1 MCPPGQNHSLQEQK
15 KVGNGGTPRGS
26 FFWDNLTDQVTF
38 TNENSKVESRG
49 FPQGSRALL
58 CPFWW
63 WTDLFPLP
71 LLSSYLSELRS
82 LWALSNPFI
91 FWGSDPR
98 TSAQWIPKGFL
109 LILAMLTVKH
119 ETEQTEVVGMKTL
132 SLVNSWLVFSREP
145 EPLVHTLPH
154 TPTYKHTETGLRQ
167 RKRFPFKHCLLA
179 ESCQYFFCPVL
190 YLFMFWEA
198 ISSSPSGAPKRV
210 NIRFV
215 VLPLFFPVD
224 PAPGNICWLTV
235 IFFMMSLP
243 VSPGL
248 SSQSSQPPCL

>member
-38 TNENSKVESRG
+38 TNENSKVGSRG

-58 CPFWW
+58 WPFWW

-119 ETEQTEVVGMKTL
+119 ETEQTEVVGMK
-132 SLVNSWLVFSREP
+132 NSKSCQFVVSVLQGTRTIS
-145 EPLVHTLPH
+145 TH
-154 TPTYKHTETGLRQ
+154 TPPHANIQTHRDG
-167 RKRFPFKHCLLA
+167 A
-179 ESCQYFFCPVL
+179 EAEKKVSFQALSAV
-190 YLFMFWEA
+190 WE
-198 ISSSPSGAPKRV
+198 
-210 NIRFV
+210 
-215 VLPLFFPVD
+215 
-224 PAPGNICWLTV
+224 
-235 IFFMMSLP
+235 LP
-243 VSPGL
+243 VFLL
-248 SSQSSQPPCL
+248 SSALLIYVLGGDF